1 MQVDVRNNNLERALK
16 TLRRKLNDDGMFRKL
31 QEKQSFEKPSDKR
44 RRVLKA
50 AEARQRR
57 ADRERNNQ
65 N

>member
-44 RRVLKA
+44 RRIAKA